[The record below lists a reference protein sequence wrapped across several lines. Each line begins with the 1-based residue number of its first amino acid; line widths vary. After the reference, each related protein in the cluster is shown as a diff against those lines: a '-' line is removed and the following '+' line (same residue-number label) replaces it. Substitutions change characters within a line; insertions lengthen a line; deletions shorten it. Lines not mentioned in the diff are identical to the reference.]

1 MRPKW
6 KAAIR
11 KGAVVSLSGNLGF
24 VALDEVLR
32 LLSRSNQQGAVDVR
46 GDAMHGRIFVGK
58 RGIDLATMYEDEE
71 LRRHLT
77 HSGLAEES
85 HLRAVEAGQ
94 TSLATDDSDV
104 AAIVELIREMTVES
118 LYQLADRG
126 THFEVY
132 EHSTTPYAS
141 PKPFELEE
149 ILAGARRRAED
160 WKAVRRTIP
169 DLDAMVDFR
178 RELGDRAEVKV
189 GTEAWKVITEIRAG
203 SSVAEIADRLGTT
216 DFWAARVVADLVSQ
230 ELLTLANGAV
240 YDEVDEEPADESP
253 EDELAEDF
261 ASPYDTPERVY
272 DEETSEDEYED
283 ADEDATEEQPAGA
296 PSHNQ
301 SWWKDPEAKDASA
314 AAEEGADVEEDTEAF
329 LEKVFSELE
338 ETDEENEGHGL
349 LRRRRLGALRD
360 LSGES

>member
-1 MRPKW
+1 M
-6 KAAIR
+6 
-11 KGAVVSLSGNLGF
+11 SLSGNLGF

-46 GDAMHGRIFVGK
+46 GDGIHGRIFLGK
-58 RGIDLATMYEDEE
+58 RGIDLATTYEDEE
-71 LRRHLT
+71 LRRHLS
-77 HSGLAEES
+77 HSGLAEDS

-104 AAIVELIREMTVES
+104 VAIAELIREMTVES

-149 ILAGARRRAED
+149 ILSAARRRAED

-169 DLDAMVDFR
+169 DLDAMVDFSR
-178 RELGDRAEVKV
+178 DLGDRTEVKV
-189 GTEAWKVITEIRAG
+189 STEAWKVITEIRTG
-203 SSVAEIADRLGTT
+203 SSVSDIADRLGTT
-216 DFWAARVVADLVSQ
+216 DFWTARVVADMLNL
-230 ELLTLANGAV
+230 ELLTLANGAG
-240 YDEVDEEPADESP
+240 YDEADEEPTDEAP
-253 EDELAEDF
+253 EEEPAEDF

-272 DEETSEDEYED
+272 DEEVSEDEYEE
-283 ADEDATEEQPAGA
+283 ADEVGAEEQPAET
-296 PSHNQ
+296 PSHHQ
-301 SWWKDPEAKDASA
+301 SWWQESEVKEASA
-314 AAEEGADVEEDTEAF
+314 TGEGADVEEDTEAF

-338 ETDEENEGHGL
+338 ETEEENEGHGL

-360 LSGES
+360 LSGDS